1 MEQLFFSKENFGI
14 IYNILRNKLNSTSNY
29 DINSNPKFKDELIN
43 IVKAIYKQR
52 NTFNIPSNTTDA
64 DLSRYLSQKVIN
76 VSMNYFT
83 ETIKKSGQN
92 QMSRDINN
100 APNTNNINQIDTRP
114 QTTSQFTNGK
124 SNVMSN
130 YNKLLNERDNQ
141 PKTMPAPINFKDNLN
156 ASNNDIKNKYSEL
169 SSQRQSDYESIAKSS
184 SLNQQNVVQNTQD
197 FMQNTL
203 PQQNLL
209 SNPSSAQIQHLMA
222 QQKEIQEKLNQFQKQ
237 DNNINFSYNHP
248 SQISMSDS
256 NQKKLFM
263 ESTQVNFNPTTQQNP
278 QFNSE
283 NNDKLNSI
291 LNNQFTSLT
300 EENDSSISGNDMEP
314 DQNINYND
322 LIQDIN
328 GSTSTVNDQF
338 NTITDVSDKQF
349 PTKPFSDETQDD
361 SIKLVTETPNLELDV
376 IKESI
381 NKQST
386 AINNTNNNIDKLL
399 QLYQENDISKY
410 YETILDIPRLIKE
423 QNSKSLTIKTHNLIV
438 SSRDRNLSNNDFD
451 KYNFRIVFGAESSQ
465 TVSQIENNT
474 DNSINN
480 DMESAKQSA
489 PVVFKS
495 SGLDN
500 PSVSQVL
507 KNVISIKLRRVIIP
521 KPREEFNFPEPYFFV
536 AVDEFNSNI
545 ISTKNFNEKI
555 FCKIHFDKQL
565 VYNEGTEE
573 GRTYLYYKNDD
584 DDFTIFYSSPLAK
597 LDRLTLKLLDSEGNN
612 VKESAMKDIDI
623 DTPTIDTDNKE
634 YIVDERM
641 YANTYKKDKLCVIQ
655 GDNQTN
661 VRVTDVVVDTV
672 NNAFKVVTESSNT
685 PEAGDRI
692 VNLTNQI
699 EYVFEIKT
707 QEYDPMNTVRP
718 TIDS

>member
-14 IYNILRNKLNSTSNY
+14 IYNILRNKLNTTSKY
-29 DINSNPKFKDELIN
+29 DINSDPKFKNELIN
-43 IVKAIYKQR
+43 IVKTIYKQR
-52 NTFNIPSNTTDA
+52 NTFNVPSNTSDV

-76 VSMNYFT
+76 VSINYFT

-100 APNTNNINQIDTRP
+100 PTNMSNINQIDNRP
-114 QTTSQFTNGK
+114 QATSQFTNGK

-156 ASNNDIKNKYSEL
+156 GSNNDINNRYNQL
-169 SSQRQSDYESIAKSS
+169 NNDRQSDYESITKSS
-184 SLNQQNVVQNTQD
+184 SQNNQNNAQNTQD
-197 FMQNTL
+197 FMQNTM

-209 SNPSSAQIQHLMA
+209 NNPSSAQIQHLMA
-222 QQKEIQEKLNQFQKQ
+222 QQKEIQEQLNQFQKQ

-256 NQKKLFM
+256 NQNKLFR

-278 QFNSE
+278 QFNAE
-283 NNDKLNSI
+283 NNEKLNNI

-300 EENDSSISGNDMEP
+300 EENDLSNSGNDMEP

-338 NTITDVSDKQF
+338 NTITTVADKQF
-349 PTKPFSDETQDD
+349 PTKPFSDDRQGD
-361 SIKLVTETPNLELDV
+361 SVKLVTKTPNIELDV

-423 QNSKSLTIKTHNLIV
+423 QNNKSLTIKTHNLIV
-438 SSRDRNLSNNDFD
+438 SSRDRNLNNNDFD

-465 TVSQIENNT
+465 TVSEIENNT

-480 DMESAKQSA
+480 DMESVKQSV

-521 KPREEFNFPEPYFFV
+521 KPREAFNFPEPYFFV

-545 ISTKNFNEKI
+545 ISTKNFSEKI

-565 VYNEGTEE
+565 VYNEDNSE

-612 VKESAMKDIDI
+612 VKNSAMKDIDI
-623 DTPTIDTDNKE
+623 DTPTIDGSE
-634 YIVDERM
+634 YIVDEKM
-641 YANTYKKDKLCVIQ
+641 YANTYKKDKLCVIR

-661 VRVTDVVVDTV
+661 VRVTKVDAVDGNDNVTY
-672 NNAFKVVTESSNT
+672 KVTAESNT
-685 PEAGDRI
+685 PQVNDKI

>member
-52 NTFNIPSNTTDA
+52 NTFNVPSNTSDA

-141 PKTMPAPINFKDNLN
+141 PKAMPAPINFKDNLN

-184 SLNQQNVVQNTQD
+184 SHNQQNVVQNTQD

-376 IKESI
+376 IKDSI

-438 SSRDRNLSNNDFD
+438 SSRDRNLNNNDFD

-480 DMESAKQSA
+480 DMESAKQSTS
-489 PVVFKS
+489 VVFKS

-521 KPREEFNFPEPYFFV
+521 KPREDYNFPEPYFFV

-565 VYNEGTEE
+565 VYNEGTDE

-623 DTPTIDTDNKE
+623 DTPTNDGTNYD
-634 YIVDERM
+634 VDEKL
-641 YANTYKKDKLCVIQ
+641 YANTYKKDKLCVIR

-661 VRVTDVVVDTV
+661 VRVTDVVVAD
-672 NNAFKVVTESSNT
+672 NGGNKKYKVETETNT
-685 PEAGDRI
+685 PENGDRI

>member
-14 IYNILRNKLNSTSNY
+14 IYNILRNKLNTTSNY

-43 IVKAIYKQR
+43 IVKTIYKQR
-52 NTFNIPSNTTDA
+52 NTFNVPSNTSDA

-76 VSMNYFT
+76 VSINYFT

-100 APNTNNINQIDTRP
+100 APNTNNINQIDNRP
-114 QTTSQFTNGK
+114 QATSQFTNGK

-141 PKTMPAPINFKDNLN
+141 PKAMPAPINFKDNLN

-184 SLNQQNVVQNTQD
+184 SHNQQNVVQNTQD

-237 DNNINFSYNHP
+237 DNNVNFSYNHP

-283 NNDKLNSI
+283 NNDKLNNI

-376 IKESI
+376 IKDSI

-423 QNSKSLTIKTHNLIV
+423 QNTKSLTIKTHNLIV

-612 VKESAMKDIDI
+612 VKDSAMKDTDI
-623 DTPTIDTDNKE
+623 DTPTIQNSK
-634 YIVDERM
+634 YIINEKM
-641 YANTYKKDKLCVIQ
+641 YANTYKKDKLCVIKTDAQ
-655 GDNQTN
+655 NK
-661 VRVTDVVVDTV
+661 VRVTNINVINDGDNKSYELETDT
-672 NNAFKVVTESSNT
+672 NN
-685 PEAGDRI
+685 PENGDKI
-692 VNLTNQI
+692 INLTNQI

>member
-14 IYNILRNKLNSTSNY
+14 IYNILRNKLNTTSKY
-29 DINSNPKFKDELIN
+29 DINSDPKFKNELIN
-43 IVKAIYKQR
+43 IVKTIYKQR
-52 NTFNIPSNTTDA
+52 NTFNVPSNTSDV

-76 VSMNYFT
+76 VSINYFT

-100 APNTNNINQIDTRP
+100 PTNMSNINQIDSRP
-114 QTTSQFTNGK
+114 QATSQFTNGK

-156 ASNNDIKNKYSEL
+156 ASNNDINNRYNQL
-169 SSQRQSDYESIAKSS
+169 NNDRQSDYESITKSS
-184 SLNQQNVVQNTQD
+184 SQNNQNNAQNTQD
-197 FMQNTL
+197 FMQNTM

-209 SNPSSAQIQHLMA
+209 NNPSSAQIQHLMA
-222 QQKEIQEKLNQFQKQ
+222 QQKEIQEQLNQFQKQ

-256 NQKKLFM
+256 NQNKLFR

-283 NNDKLNSI
+283 NNDKLNNI

-300 EENDSSISGNDMEP
+300 EENDLSNSGNDMEP

-338 NTITDVSDKQF
+338 NTITTVADKQF
-349 PTKPFSDETQDD
+349 PTKPFSDDRQGD
-361 SIKLVTETPNLELDV
+361 SVKLVTETPNIELDV

-423 QNSKSLTIKTHNLIV
+423 QNNKSLTIKTHNLIV
-438 SSRDRNLSNNDFD
+438 SSRDRNLNNNDFD

-465 TVSQIENNT
+465 TVSEIENNT

-480 DMESAKQSA
+480 DMESAKQSV

-521 KPREEFNFPEPYFFV
+521 KPREAFNFPEPYFFV

-545 ISTKNFNEKI
+545 ISTKNFSEKI

-565 VYNEGTEE
+565 VYNEDNNE

-612 VKESAMKDIDI
+612 VKDSAMKDIDI
-623 DTPTIDTDNKE
+623 DTPTIDGNE
-634 YIVDERM
+634 YIVDEKM
-641 YANTYKKDKLCVIQ
+641 YANTYKKDKLCVIR

-661 VRVTDVVVDTV
+661 VRVTKVDAVDGNDNVTY
-672 NNAFKVVTESSNT
+672 KVTAESNT
-685 PEAGDRI
+685 PQVDDKI